1 MKEKLEP
8 DIEIAPLLPHD
19 EGAPHIN
26 AAPVYGASPGKDFF
40 YAVPVRGE
48 GPLRFSIKGRLP
60 AGHKDRQG

>member
-1 MKEKLEP
+1 MKEKPEP

-40 YAVPVRGE
+40 MPFLCA
-48 GPLRFSIKGRLP
+48 GRDLCAFP
-60 AGHKDRQG
+60 